1 MSMNLES
8 RRVRKSR
15 ETAEEFKDLNS
26 VKDLKKS
33 IESLLGHDIDQEWI
47 KENEG
52 KEFSFSPRS
61 TKENT
66 EKSNLKTELESMKR
80 LVNSLPKKDI
90 DQQEIQKLQDIY
102 MQIDEPEKLENKK
115 IESFDTQ
122 ESDKNKDFE
131 SGEVQ
136 PEAVNAQQ
144 TISEGNGNDL
154 HDPEPITSSPSIET
168 VKPVIEEMETR
179 AIIDD
184 NSALIEELGH
194 KIDKKYKR
202 LIAELSNLYSNEVLD
217 QEANNIMSDLQSLI
231 DIKDRSLEELKR
243 VDATLN
249 NIITRFVKLS
259 QKAQEAKASADFHVN
274 QQIAQMRKLEDYQ
287 IHLQKNYGKYWF
299 NEMTSHEK
307 ETYIELYASAH
318 EVSRESVEKQITDS
332 IRKANSEITEEKKQ
346 REQQQASNATTQIE
360 PKEQPFKGEY
370 ENVIN
375 YNIRYGVNALKQ
387 IHAILTRPSDE
398 PVTSQHVD
406 EFKYFYSTLSKL
418 SKIKPNNSEE
428 EQQKLNQSYE
438 ITEKI
443 DQLLNSLNDES
454 EMSM

>member
-8 RRVRKSR
+8 RRVRESR

-33 IESLLGHDIDQEWI
+33 IKSLLGHDIDQRWI

-52 KEFSFSPRS
+52 REFSFSPRN

-66 EKSNLKTELESMKR
+66 EKSDFKAELERMKR
-80 LVNSLPKKDI
+80 IVNSLPRKDI
-90 DQQEIQKLQDIY
+90 DQQEIKNLQDIS
-102 MQIDEPEKLENKK
+102 MQIDEPKKLENKK

-144 TISEGNGNDL
+144 TISEGNENDL
-154 HDPEPITSSPSIET
+154 HGPEPLTSSPAIET
-168 VKPVIEEMETR
+168 VKPVIKEMETR

-194 KIDKKYKR
+194 KIDKKYKQ
-202 LIAELSNLYSNEVLD
+202 LIAELSNLYSNEMLN
-217 QEANNIMSDLQSLI
+217 QEANNIMSDLQGLM

-243 VDATLN
+243 VDVTLN
-249 NIITRFVKLS
+249 NIITRFAKLS

-299 NEMTSHEK
+299 NEMTSQEK
-307 ETYIELYASAH
+307 ETYIGLYATAH

-346 REQQQASNATTQIE
+346 REQQQASNAATQIE

-387 IHAILTRPSDE
+387 IHAILTRPSNE
-398 PVTSQHVD
+398 PVTSQHID
-406 EFKYFYSTLSKL
+406 EFKYLYSSLSKL
-418 SKIKPNNSEE
+418 SKFKPSNSQED
-428 EQQKLNQSYE
+428 QQKLSQSYE

-443 DQLLNSLNDES
+443 DQLLNSLNNVS

>member
-1 MSMNLES
+1 
-8 RRVRKSR
+8 
-15 ETAEEFKDLNS
+15 
-26 VKDLKKS
+26 
-33 IESLLGHDIDQEWI
+33 
-47 KENEG
+47 
-52 KEFSFSPRS
+52 
-61 TKENT
+61 
-66 EKSNLKTELESMKR
+66 
-80 LVNSLPKKDI
+80 
-90 DQQEIQKLQDIY
+90 
-102 MQIDEPEKLENKK
+102 
-115 IESFDTQ
+115 
-122 ESDKNKDFE
+122 
-131 SGEVQ
+131 
-136 PEAVNAQQ
+136 
-144 TISEGNGNDL
+144 
-154 HDPEPITSSPSIET
+154 
-168 VKPVIEEMETR
+168 METR

-387 IHAILTRPSDE
+387 IHAILTRPSNE